1 MPTLRIVSIAAL
13 AFAFALP
20 SSAQFGDLVKKAQD
34 KAAAA
39 KAKKD
44 QADAQAAKAQQAKDI
59 YTAWSPAQEQQV
71 GDATA
76 AKVISIFGLY
86 ENPDM
91 VRYVNLVGA
100 TVAQQATRQVPYRFG
115 ILDSEVVTAISL
127 PGGYIFIT
135 RGALANMHS
144 EAELAGTLA
153 HEVAHVDQRHLE
165 KEIRSKNQTAFLK
178 EQTAQYTTGQLTEIV
193 KNSADQALTQSY
205 SRDKETDADRLG
217 LQFAA
222 RAGYEPAG
230 LRLFLTFLS
239 SVPKTPETSRQL
251 NLWGSTHP
259 PFPERIAS
267 LTQLET
273 AYPASGQVLDARFTA
288 HINAA
293 AFASH

>member
-13 AFAFALP
+13 AFALASP
-20 SSAQFGDLVKKAQD
+20 SPGQFGDLVRKAQE
-34 KAAAA
+34 A

-44 QADAQAAKAQQAKDI
+44 QADALAAKAQQAKDI
-59 YTAWSPAQEQQV
+59 YTPWSPQQEQQV

-91 VRYVNLVGA
+91 VKYVNLVGA
-100 TVAQQATRQVPYRFG
+100 TVAQQATRPVPYRFG
-115 ILDSEVVTAISL
+115 ILDTEVITAISL

-165 KEIRSKNQTAFLK
+165 KEIRSKSQNAFLK
-178 EQTAQYTTGQLTEIV
+178 EQTAQYTSGQLLEVV

-205 SRDKETDADRLG
+205 SRDKESDADRLG

-222 RAGYEPAG
+222 RAGYEPDG
-230 LRLFLTFLS
+230 LRLFLTFLA
-239 SVPKTPETSRQL
+239 SVPKTPETSKQL

-259 PFPERIAS
+259 PFPERIES
-267 LTQLET
+267 LTHLET
-273 AYPASGQVLDARFTA
+273 AYPATGQVLDARFTA
-288 HINAA
+288 FINPA
-293 AFASH
+293 AFARN